1 MNDPTR
7 RKFLSLSAAGMAL
20 ATSARVWAAP
30 HEDGVPKLL
39 LDRARAAL
47 NREGGQVTHRD
58 RIGIVDFSKP
68 SRDARFHIVDLEDGS
83 YATYLVAHGRG
94 SDPTHSGWVERFS
107 NAPGSYATSEG
118 AYLTGGTY
126 EGKHGHSMRLA
137 GLDPQNSNAE
147 SRAIVVHAAYYVG
160 PEIVRDHG
168 MLGRSQGCFAM
179 AANDLPAVLDRLG
192 AGRLIFAG
200 KA

>member
-147 SRAIVVHAAYYVG
+147 SRAIVVHAAWYVG

-179 AANDLPAVLDRLG
+179 AANDLPAVLHRLG

>member
-7 RKFLSLSAAGMAL
+7 RKFLSLSSAGMAL

>member
-1 MNDPTR
+1 MIDTSR
-7 RKFLSLSAAGMAL
+7 RQFLSLSAAGMAL
-20 ATSARVWAAP
+20 AASAHVRAAP
-30 HEDGVPKLL
+30 REGGVPKLL

-47 NREGGQVTHRD
+47 DREAGQVTHRD

-137 GLDPQNSNAE
+137 GLDSQNSNAE
-147 SRAIVVHAAYYVG
+147 SRAIVVHAAWYVG

-179 AANDLPAVLDRLG
+179 AGNDLPAVLDRLG

>member
-1 MNDPTR
+1 MIDTSR
-7 RKFLSLSAAGMAL
+7 RQFLSLSAAGLAL
-20 ATSARVWAAP
+20 ATSAHVWAAP
-30 HEDGVPKLL
+30 REGGVPKLL

-47 NREGGQVTHRD
+47 DREAGQVTHRD

-68 SRDARFHIVDLEDGS
+68 SRDDRFHIVDLENGS

-137 GLDPQNSNAE
+137 GLDSQNSNAE
-147 SRAIVVHAAYYVG
+147 SRAIVVHAAWSVG

-179 AANDLPAVLDRLG
+179 AGNDLPAVLDRLG

>member
-1 MNDPTR
+1 
-7 RKFLSLSAAGMAL
+7 MAL
-20 ATSARVWAAP
+20 ATTTRVWAAP
-30 HEDGVPKLL
+30 RKDGAPTLL

-47 NREGGQVTHRD
+47 NRESSRIAHRD
-58 RIGIVDFSKP
+58 FIGIVDFSKP
-68 SRDARFHIVDLEDGS
+68 SRDARFHIVDLEAGS
-83 YATYLVAHGRG
+83 HATYLVAHGRG
-94 SDPTHSGWVERFS
+94 SDPSHSGWVERFS
-107 NAPGSYATSEG
+107 NIPGSYASSEG

-137 GLDPQNSNAE
+137 GLDLQNSNAE
-147 SRAIVVHAAYYVG
+147 SRAIVVHAAWYVG
-160 PEIVRDHG
+160 PEIVHDHG

-179 AANDLPAVLDRLG
+179 AERDLPTVLDRLG

>member
-126 EGKHGHSMRLA
+126 EGKHGHSMRFA